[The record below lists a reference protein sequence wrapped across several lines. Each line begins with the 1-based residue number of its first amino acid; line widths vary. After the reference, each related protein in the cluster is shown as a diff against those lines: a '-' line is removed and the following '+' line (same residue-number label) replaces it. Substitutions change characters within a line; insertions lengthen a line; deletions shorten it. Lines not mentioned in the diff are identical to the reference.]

1 METQAATLPRVF
13 SFGFWKILCKG
24 TGQVMFQDNAWTGLF
39 FLAGVIRQ
47 WLGGLW
53 PVYLCPRLPDIS

>member
-39 FLAGVIRQ
+39 FLAGFSTA
-47 WLGGLW
+47 LM
-53 PVYLCPRLPDIS
+53 